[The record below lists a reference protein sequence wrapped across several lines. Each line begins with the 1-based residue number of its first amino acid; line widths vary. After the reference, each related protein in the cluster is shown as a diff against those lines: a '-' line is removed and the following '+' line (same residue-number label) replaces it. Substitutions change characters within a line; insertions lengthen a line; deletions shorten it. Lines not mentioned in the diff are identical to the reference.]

1 MIQFTVKLYGEG
13 ERERERER
21 ERGEAGRVREGER
34 EREKEKKSGKSNN
47 ERERSRYEPV
57 LCTVIAYIMSYP
69 KREIIIIYRLFLVH
83 LIGRSRGQERVHW

>member
-1 MIQFTVKLYGEG
+1 M
-13 ERERERER
+13 
-21 ERGEAGRVREGER
+21 REGER

-47 ERERSRYEPV
+47 ERERSRYEHV

-83 LIGRSRGQERVHW
+83 LIGRSRGQERVHWYWRFHESLFCDTICYVNTIQ

>member
-1 MIQFTVKLYGEG
+1 M

-21 ERGEAGRVREGER
+21 EGERKRRGGEGERGRER

-47 ERERSRYEPV
+47 ERERSRYEHV
-57 LCTVIAYIMSYP
+57 LCTVIAYIMSYL

-83 LIGRSRGQERVHW
+83 LIGRSRGRESPLVLAFP